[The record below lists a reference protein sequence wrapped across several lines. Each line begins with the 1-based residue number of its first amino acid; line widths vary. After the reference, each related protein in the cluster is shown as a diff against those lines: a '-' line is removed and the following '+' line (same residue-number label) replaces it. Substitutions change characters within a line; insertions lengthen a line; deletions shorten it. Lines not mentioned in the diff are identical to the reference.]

1 MVSCFALS
9 PATVYGRLTPWTC
22 RRIEPVEQPLSHS
35 GLQQVVQSSLVG
47 LSRLSR
53 LPMER
58 CGLASVGLGICQPA
72 GQLRDAA
79 GDDSGGRT

>member
-22 RRIEPVEQPLSHS
+22 RRIKPVEQPLSHS
-35 GLQQVVQSSLVG
+35 GLQQVVQSSLVS
-47 LSRLSR
+47 LLRLSR

-72 GQLRDAA
+72 ANSDAA
-79 GDDSGGRT
+79 GEDSGGRT